1 MMLGRARM
9 AADGRARRLAA
20 RLSLEEEFRE
30 EIDEDDPDDPVDEDD
45 EDEED
50 ADEPVLHDLRHF
62 KALAFGYGWGVVVS
76 PEKL

>member
-1 MMLGRARM
+1 M

-30 EIDEDDPDDPVDEDD
+30 EIDEDDPDDPADEDDEDD

-62 KALAFGYGWGVVVS
+62 KALAFGYGRGVVVS